1 MKFGVIILIGGR
13 STRMG
18 EDKFAVNFRGKQLL
32 DHVLE
37 LCKEINA
44 SEVIVVGNGD
54 QEVTGKFQF
63 VQDEMDD
70 VGPLG
75 GILTGLQNASNE
87 LNLILPCDTPF
98 VNATLLQL
106 MLSKESGQ
114 KVVLPNVNGKLHPT
128 VGVYKKELTNDLK
141 KFLKWGNRKMMDF
154 IRSVDGLVLSENEL
168 LGLESNTFVNLNS
181 QKELKE
187 NEH

>member
-1 MKFGVIILIGGR
+1 
-13 STRMG
+13 MG

-32 DHVLE
+32 DHVLD
-37 LCKEINA
+37 LCDEINA
-44 SEVIVVGNGD
+44 SEIIVVGNVD
-54 QEVTGKFQF
+54 QQLTGKFQF
-63 VQDEMDD
+63 VQDEMND

-75 GILTGLQNASNE
+75 GIMTGLQNASNE
-87 LNLILPCDTPF
+87 LNVVLPCDTPF
-98 VNATLLQL
+98 VNAKLLQS

-114 KVVLPNVNGKLHPT
+114 KLVIPSVNGKIHPV
-128 VGVYKKELTNDLK
+128 VGIYKRELIKDLRQ
-141 KFLKWGNRKMMDF
+141 FLTDGNRKMMNF
-154 IRSVDGLVLSENEL
+154 IRSVNGLVLSENEL

>member
-1 MKFGVIILIGGR
+1 
-13 STRMG
+13 MG

-32 DHVLE
+32 DHVLD
-37 LCKEINA
+37 LCDEISA
-44 SEVIVVGNGD
+44 SQIIVVGNVD
-54 QEVTGKFQF
+54 QQLTGKFQF
-63 VQDEMDD
+63 VQDEMND

-75 GILTGLQNASNE
+75 GIMTGLQNASNE
-87 LNLILPCDTPF
+87 LNVVLPCDTPF
-98 VNATLLQL
+98 VNAKLLQS

-114 KVVLPNVNGKLHPT
+114 KLVIPSVNGKIHPV
-128 VGVYKKELTNDLK
+128 VGIYKRELIKDLRQ
-141 KFLKWGNRKMMDF
+141 FLTDGNRKMMNF
-154 IRSVDGLVLSENEL
+154 IRSVNGLVLSENEL

>member
-1 MKFGVIILIGGR
+1 
-13 STRMG
+13 MG
-18 EDKFAVNFRGKQLL
+18 EDKFAVNFRGKPLL
-32 DHVLE
+32 DHVLN
-37 LCKEINA
+37 LCKEIHA

-63 VQDEMDD
+63 VQDQMED

-87 LNLILPCDTPF
+87 LNLVLPCDTPF
-98 VNATLLQL
+98 VNPELLQS

-114 KVVLPNVNGKLHPT
+114 KAVVPNVNGKLHPT
-128 VGVYKKELTNDLK
+128 VGIYKKELTNDLR
-141 KFLKWGNRKMMDF
+141 KFLNRGNRKMMDF
-154 IRSVDGLVLSENEL
+154 IRSVHGLVLSENEL
-168 LGLESNTFVNLNS
+168 LGLQSNTFVNLNS

>member
-1 MKFGVIILIGGR
+1 
-13 STRMG
+13 MG

-32 DHVLE
+32 DHVLD
-37 LCKEINA
+37 LCDEINA
-44 SEVIVVGNGD
+44 SQIIVVGNVD
-54 QEVTGKFQF
+54 QQLTGKFQF
-63 VQDEMDD
+63 VQDEMND

-75 GILTGLQNASNE
+75 GIMTGLQNASNE
-87 LNLILPCDTPF
+87 LNVVLPCDTPF
-98 VNATLLQL
+98 VNAKLLQS

-114 KVVLPNVNGKLHPT
+114 KLVIPSVNGKIHPA
-128 VGVYKKELTNDLK
+128 VGIYKREMIKDLRQFLTD
-141 KFLKWGNRKMMDF
+141 GNRKMMDF

-168 LGLESNTFVNLNS
+168 LGLESNTFINLNS

>member
-1 MKFGVIILIGGR
+1 
-13 STRMG
+13 MG

-32 DHVLE
+32 DHVLD

-44 SEVIVVGNGD
+44 SEVIVVGNED
-54 QEVTGKFQF
+54 QQVRGKFQF
-63 VQDEMDD
+63 VQDEMGD

-75 GILTGLQNASNE
+75 GILTGIQNASYE
-87 LNLILPCDTPF
+87 LNLVLPCDTPF
-98 VNATLLQL
+98 VNANLLQS

-114 KVVLPNVNGKLHPT
+114 KVVVPSVNGKLHPT
-128 VGVYKKELTNDLK
+128 VGIYKKELTNDLR
-141 KFLKWGNRKMMDF
+141 KFLIGGNRKMMDF
-154 IRSVDGLVLSENEL
+154 IRSVNGLVLSENEL
-168 LGLESNTFVNLNS
+168 LGLENNTFINLNS

>member
-1 MKFGVIILIGGR
+1 
-13 STRMG
+13 MG
-18 EDKFAVNFRGKQLL
+18 EDKFAVNFCGKQLL

-37 LCKEINA
+37 LCNDINA

-54 QEVTGKFQF
+54 QEVIGKFQF

-75 GILTGLQNASNE
+75 GILTGLQNASND
-87 LNLILPCDTPF
+87 LNLVLPCDTPF
-98 VNATLLQL
+98 VNAKLLQS

-114 KVVLPNVNGKLHPT
+114 KVVVPDVNGKLHPT
-128 VGVYKKELTNDLK
+128 VGIYKKELTNDLR
-141 KFLKWGNRKMMDF
+141 KFLNRGNRKMMDF

-168 LGLESNTFVNLNS
+168 LGLESNTFVNLNT

>member
-1 MKFGVIILIGGR
+1 
-13 STRMG
+13 MG
-18 EDKFAVNFRGKQLL
+18 ADKFAVNFRGKQLL
-32 DHVLE
+32 DHVLD
-37 LCKEINA
+37 LCKEIEA

-54 QEVTGKFQF
+54 QKLTGNFQF

-70 VGPLG
+70 AGPLG

-87 LNLILPCDTPF
+87 LNVVLPCDTPF
-98 VNATLLQL
+98 VNAELLL
-106 MLSKESGQ
+106 SMLSKESGQ
-114 KVVLPNVNGKLHPT
+114 KAAVPSVNGKLHPT
-128 VGVYKKELTNDLK
+128 IGLYKKVLINELIE
-141 KFLKWGNRKMMDF
+141 FLNEGNRKMMDF
-154 IRSVDGLVLSENEL
+154 IRSVNGLVLSENEL

>member
-1 MKFGVIILIGGR
+1 
-13 STRMG
+13 MG

-32 DHVLE
+32 DHVLD
-37 LCKEINA
+37 LCEEIHA
-44 SEVIVVGNGD
+44 SEVIVVGNGG
-54 QEVTGKFQF
+54 QEVKGKFQF
-63 VQDEMDD
+63 VQDEMND

-75 GILTGLQNASNE
+75 GILTGLQNTSNE
-87 LNLILPCDTPF
+87 LNLVLPCDTPF
-98 VNATLLQL
+98 VNAKLLQS
-106 MLSKESGQ
+106 MLSKETGQ
-114 KVVLPNVNGKLHPT
+114 KVVVPNVNGKLHPT
-128 VGVYKKELTNDLK
+128 VGIYKKELNNDLK
-141 KFLKWGNRKMMDF
+141 KFLKRGNRKMMDF